1 MRLLAIDTSGRALSA
16 ALAEDGEVIASFGVD
31 EGKNHSLTLL
41 PNLQRLLQEQQ
52 LTLDQ
57 MDAFA
62 VTIGPGSFTGLR
74 IGLATVKAWGQALEK
89 PLVAISTLDAAAAS
103 ATTCGYAAP
112 VLDARRNEVYTA
124 LYCDGQRLGPDRA
137 MAPAQ
142 LAEELTQLSAPVTF
156 SGDGVDPYRTL
167 FAEALGANFQLPTD
181 GNTLFFAAAAARLA
195 CAKYAAG
202 EISDVAALVPV
213 YLRLS
218 EAEEKRLEALK
229 HA

>member
-1 MRLLAIDTSGRALSA
+1 
-16 ALAEDGEVIASFGVD
+16 
-31 EGKNHSLTLL
+31 
-41 PNLQRLLQEQQ
+41 
-52 LTLDQ
+52 
-57 MDAFA
+57 
-62 VTIGPGSFTGLR
+62 
-74 IGLATVKAWGQALEK
+74 
-89 PLVAISTLDAAAAS
+89 
-103 ATTCGYAAP
+103 
-112 VLDARRNEVYTA
+112 
-124 LYCDGQRLGPDRA
+124 

-167 FAEALGANFQLPTD
+167 FAEALGANFQLPAD